1 MNNKDKIKYR
11 LLTTFSILFGLTLF
25 FFSVNDYNDKTGLG
39 SAALKDRFSVTE
51 FSIFEIDEQYS
62 DSGQVLGETTIP
74 DHLTF
79 KGVEVDYPLTPEDY
93 YYGKYENGKAGA
105 DEINK
110 VPVLRPGDR
119 VRLIRDGY
127 ITLYRGNGYVMPGKG
142 YYYGSGLCW
151 SISVVGGMMDDANS
165 EFQTKWGI
173 PLFVFQPG
181 DKAGHGK
188 TYSTYEASNNAH
200 GYSVIKLRYGGGQDY
215 SFTVNPEIENIP
227 ELKDLELKL
236 VMTSTDV
243 HETASY
249 GQSIGGHIL
258 TNKDVFLSTEIE
270 IEEEFTIEESEDTWF
285 GSILRS
291 VFK

>member
-1 MNNKDKIKYR
+1 MDNKDRIKYR
-11 LLTTFSILFGLTLF
+11 LITTFSILFGLTLF
-25 FFSVNDYNDKTGLG
+25 FFSVKDYNALNNLG
-39 SAALKDRFSVTE
+39 TAALNDKFSVTE
-51 FSIFEIDEQYS
+51 FSIFEIDQQYS
-62 DSGQVLGETTIP
+62 ELGQVLGETTIP
-74 DHLTF
+74 ENLTF
-79 KGVEVDYPLTPEDY
+79 KGVQVDYPLTPEDY

-127 ITLYRGNGYVMPGKG
+127 ITLYRGKGFVMPGKG

-151 SISVVGGMMDDANS
+151 SISVVGGLMDDANS
-165 EFQTKWGI
+165 EFQAKWGI

-181 DKAGHGK
+181 DKAGHKK
-188 TYSTYEASNNAH
+188 TYSTYAASNNAY
-200 GYSVIKLRYGGGQDY
+200 GYSVIKLRHGGGQDY
-215 SFTVNPEIENIP
+215 SFTVNPEISNIP
-227 ELKDLELKL
+227 ELRDLELKL
-236 VMTSTDV
+236 VMTSTDT

-249 GQSIGGHIL
+249 GQSIGGYIL
-258 TNKDVFLSTEIE
+258 SNKDVFLSTEIE
-270 IEEEFTIEESEDTWF
+270 IEEKITTDEKEETWF